1 MFNND
6 LNIMQGS
13 QAVIPR
19 GRKRGRMGAGR
30 RKALAT
36 ANASVLLS
44 EPQAIASWAQR
55 CQILEIGFGM
65 GDNLIASAQR
75 HPQAKVLGVDVYLPG
90 IAKALM
96 GIEAAGLSNIAIINT
111 AVGELL
117 ANTNM
122 QLEQVHIYFPDPWPK
137 RRNHNRRLVNREFI
151 DKLSH
156 HCRAQAHLHL
166 ATDSANYAQSM
177 LELLQTHRLWRN
189 YHPPAFSPRSLSPRT
204 ASKFESRA
212 LSAGRPI
219 FDLIYQRV

>member
-1 MFNND
+1 
-6 LNIMQGS
+6 MQGS

-36 ANASVLLS
+36 ANARVLLA
-44 EPQAIASWAQR
+44 EPQAIVSWAQQ

-75 HPQAKVLGVDVYLPG
+75 HPQAKALGVDVYLPG

-96 GIEAAGLSNIAIINT
+96 AIDAAGLSNIAIINA

-117 ANTNM
+117 ASTNM

-151 DKLSH
+151 DTLSH
-156 HCRAQAHLHL
+156 HCRSQAQLHL

-177 LELLQTHRLWRN
+177 IELLQAHSLWRN
-189 YHPPAFSPRSLSPRT
+189 CHPPAFSPRSLSPRT
-204 ASKFESRA
+204 ASKFETRA

>member
-1 MFNND
+1 
-6 LNIMQGS
+6 MQGS

-30 RKALAT
+30 RKALAN
-36 ANASVLLS
+36 ANARVLLS
-44 EPQAIASWAQR
+44 EPQAIASWAQQ

-75 HPQAKVLGVDVYLPG
+75 LPQAKVLGVDVYLPG

-96 GIEAAGLSNIAIINT
+96 AIDAAGLSNIAIINA